1 MMPETSC
8 ETLLKCCVR
17 VPSTL
22 KQDGTAPTTFT
33 RRCFLRLVSAAA
45 LSSSL
50 ARRAWAQTPARVVV
64 VGGGFGGG
72 TCAKYIR
79 RADRSIE
86 VTLVT
91 PHRQFITC
99 PFSNAVLAGLRD
111 MASVTHHHDSLH
123 QRYGVRLVYAMAT
136 AIDPT
141 ARRVT
146 LHDGSTLPY
155 DRLVLSPGIALRWGA
170 IEGYDAAASEVFPHA
185 WEAGPQTVLL
195 RQQLEA
201 MPDGGLVVIAAPAE
215 PYRCPP
221 GPYERASLIAYYLKT
236 HKPRSKVLILDAKN
250 TFSKQELF
258 RSAWARL
265 YPGLIEWIP
274 QSQSGRVVRVDA
286 TARTVSTDFDEYTP
300 AVANIIP
307 PQEAAAIARAVGLDS
322 GQGWCSVRAGTF
334 ESTVHTG
341 IHIIGDAAI
350 ANPMPKSAFSANNQA
365 KACAAAIVSLLRGHE
380 VAPPALMNTCY
391 SLVAPD
397 YGISIAAVYRA
408 VNDKL
413 VAVEGSSGVS
423 PLDAPA
429 ETRSLEAEYAKSWYA
444 NITAD
449 TFG

>member
-1 MMPETSC
+1 VKA
-8 ETLLKCCVR
+8 L
-17 VPSTL
+17 
-22 KQDGTAPTTFT
+22 T
-33 RRCFLRLVSAAA
+33 RRQFLGFAGG
-45 LSSSL
+45 L
-50 ARRAWAQTPARVVV
+50 AVVGSPVRRVWTQTLPRVVV
-64 VGGGFGGG
+64 VGGGFGGA

-79 RADRSIE
+79 RSDPGVE

-111 MASVTHHHDSLH
+111 LASVTQHYEGLR
-123 QRYGVRLVYAMAT
+123 QRHGVRLIHATAT

-146 LHDGSTLPY
+146 LGDGSTVPY
-155 DRLVLSPGIALRWGA
+155 DRLVLSPGVALRWGA

-195 RQQLEA
+195 RRQLEA

-250 TFSKQELF
+250 VFSKQELF
-258 RSAWARL
+258 RSAWAQL

-274 QSQSGRVVRVDA
+274 LSQSGRVVRVDA
-286 TARTVSTDFDEYTP
+286 TARTVSTDFDEYKP

-307 PQEAAAIARAVGLDS
+307 PQEAAGIARAVGLDG
-322 GQGWCSVRAGTF
+322 GQGWCSVRAGSF

-341 IHIIGDAAI
+341 IHVIGDAAI

-365 KACAAAIVSLLRGHE
+365 KACAAAVVTLLRGHE

-408 VNDKL
+408 VDDKL

-423 PLDAPA
+423 PLDASA

>member
-1 MMPETSC
+1 VKA
-8 ETLLKCCVR
+8 L
-17 VPSTL
+17 
-22 KQDGTAPTTFT
+22 T
-33 RRCFLRLVSAAA
+33 RRQFLGIAGG
-45 LSSSL
+45 L
-50 ARRAWAQTPARVVV
+50 AVIGSPPRRVWTQTLPRVVV
-64 VGGGFGGG
+64 VGGGFGGA
-72 TCAKYIR
+72 TCAKYVR
-79 RADRSIE
+79 RADPGIE

-99 PFSNAVLAGLRD
+99 PFSNAVLSGLRD
-111 MASVTHHHDSLH
+111 MASVTHHYGSLR
-123 QRYGVRLVYAMAT
+123 QRHGVRLVHTTAT

-146 LHDGSTLPY
+146 LDDGSILPY

-170 IEGYDAAASEVFPHA
+170 IEGYDTAASEVFPHA
-185 WEAGPQTVLL
+185 WDAGPQTVLL
-195 RQQLEA
+195 RRQLEA

-236 HKPRSKVLILDAKN
+236 HKSRSKVLILDAKN
-250 TFSKQELF
+250 VFSKQELF
-258 RSAWARL
+258 HSAWARL

-274 QSQSGRVVRVDA
+274 LSESGRVVRVDA
-286 TARTVSTDFDEYTP
+286 KARTVSTDFDEYKP
-300 AVANIIP
+300 VVANIIP
-307 PQEAAAIARAVGLDS
+307 PQEAAGIARAVGLDG
-322 GQGWCSVRAGTF
+322 GQGWCSVRADTF
-334 ESTVHTG
+334 ESVVHTG

-365 KACAAAIVSLLRGHE
+365 KACAAAVVTLLRGHE

-408 VNDKL
+408 VGDKL
-413 VAVEGSSGVS
+413 VTVEGSSGVS
-423 PLDAPA
+423 PPEASA